1 MSDQRERQLAR
12 LGEGLY
18 DVLIVGGGING
29 AVSAAALAGQGA
41 RVALIDR
48 GDFAGMTSQASSNLV
63 WGGIKYL
70 ESREFALVRELC
82 LSRNR
87 LLRHYPSWVREI
99 RFLATIDRGFRWD
112 PRLLWLG
119 TWVYWLF
126 GSGFTRVP
134 RRLSRRAIARV
145 EPRIDIADAA
155 GGFEYSDAFLCD
167 HDARFVFQFV
177 RAALRDGCA
186 AANYVESLGAR
197 RDRGVWTLRARD
209 VETGAERE
217 IRARVLINAGGPL
230 VDAHNALTGVRTEHR
245 HVFSKGVHLIL
256 PQLSASGR
264 ILTFF
269 ADDGR
274 LFFVIPM
281 GNRSCV
287 GTTDTPVQDPD
298 TRVTDA
304 DRRFLLDNV
313 NRRLKLARPLA
324 PADVIAE
331 RCGVRPLAV
340 RGNATLAPGD
350 WLQLSRRHVIEVDR
364 ERAHLSLFGGKLT
377 DCLNVAEEVADRVRE
392 LGIELPA
399 RARRWYGE
407 PDAAARDA
415 FFDAA
420 RALELDR
427 YTPSGAP
434 EPLSQRLWRRYDRDA
449 MELLAMIR
457 ADARAAEIVIE
468 GTEYLRCELELARER
483 EMVVRLDDFLRR
495 RSRIAQILGQQAL
508 RDAPGLIEACR
519 ILFGDQAQRRFE
531 QLFAQS
537 AAGPSQPDAG
547 AR

>member
-1 MSDQRERQLAR
+1 MPDLRERQLTR

-87 LLRHYPSWVREI
+87 LLRHYPSWVREV

-126 GSGFTRVP
+126 GSGFTRIP
-134 RRLSRRAIARV
+134 KRLSRRAIARA
-145 EPRIDIADAA
+145 EPRVDTAGAS
-155 GGFEYSDAFLCD
+155 GGFEYSDAFLSD

-177 RAALRDGCA
+177 RGALRDGCA

-197 RDRGVWTLRARD
+197 RDGGVWTLHARD
-209 VETGAERE
+209 VETGRERE
-217 IRARVLINAGGPL
+217 IRARVLVNAAGPL
-230 VDAHNALTGVRTEHR
+230 ADAHNALSGVRTEHH
-245 HVFSKGVHLIL
+245 HVFSKGVHLIV

-269 ADDGR
+269 GDDGR

-281 GNRSCV
+281 GSRSCV
-287 GTTDTPVQDPD
+287 GTTDTPVEHPD

-313 NRRLKLARPLA
+313 NRRLKLSRPLA

-340 RGNATLAPGD
+340 RGNASLAAGD

-377 DCLNVAEEVADRVRE
+377 DCLNVAEEVADRVQE
-392 LGIELPA
+392 LGVALPMCG
-399 RARRWYGE
+399 RRWYGE
-407 PDAAARDA
+407 PDAAAHEA
-415 FFDAA
+415 FLDAA
-420 RALELDR
+420 RALQLDA
-427 YTPSGAP
+427 YTPSGAH

-468 GTEYLRCELELARER
+468 GTEYLRCELALAREH
-483 EMVVRLDDFLRR
+483 EMIVRLEDFLRR
-495 RSRIAQILGQQAL
+495 RSRIAQIVGQTAL

-519 ILFGDQAQRRFE
+519 ILFGDDAQRRFE
-531 QLFAQS
+531 QYFADP
-537 AAGPSQPDAG
+537 AAGQPPPDSG